1 MRCTSCPSIASQ
13 NGRGNGGASTT
24 LTSLKIMKDRWPR
37 DGSDNGDQERDQV
50 SGEDKRAILSRHIL
64 LPLYLLSNTRTLFH
78 YGGGGLSIKLDKT
91 GMTDQRWAEN
101 KGSRRRSKSIPGRSR
116 GHLTMGRNLLGRRVN
131 VYGGVDRCK
140 NIMEMFARTHGRT
153 EAWVLTCCGFW

>member
-1 MRCTSCPSIASQ
+1 MGQTTVTRKGTKCRGKTRGRYYRDISFFLSTSYPTHAHC
-13 NGRGNGGASTT
+13 ST
-24 LTSLKIMKDRWPR
+24 M
-37 DGSDNGDQERDQV
+37 
-50 SGEDKRAILSRHIL
+50 
-64 LPLYLLSNTRTLFH
+64 
-78 YGGGGLSIKLDKT
+78 GGLSIKLDKT

-153 EAWVLTCCGFW
+153 EAWVLTCCGFWWLLVSRDTSWADLPRQHPSF